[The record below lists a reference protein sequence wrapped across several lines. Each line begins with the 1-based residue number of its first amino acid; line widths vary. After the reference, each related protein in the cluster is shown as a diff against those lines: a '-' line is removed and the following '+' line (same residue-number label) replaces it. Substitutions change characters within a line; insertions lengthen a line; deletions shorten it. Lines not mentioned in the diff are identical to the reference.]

1 MNSLKYQAMV
11 VGASAG
17 GIESFKAL
25 LEQIGT
31 ELKIPVLVVQHIKK
45 SGMTNLAELF
55 AKLTGLDVREAEP
68 NEPILPGVIYFAP
81 ADYHLAVEQG
91 KTLTLLSSEPIN
103 YSRPSIDVLFESA
116 AEVYKDRLIGL
127 IMTGSSAD
135 GSAGL
140 ARVSSLGGY
149 TIVQSP
155 DEAEFDVMPFCAMKL
170 VYKSYIGNIQEISAH
185 LKGLLAEII

>member
-55 AKLTGLDVREAEP
+55 AKLTGLMFVKQSRMNLFCQELY
-68 NEPILPGVIYFAP
+68 ILP
-81 ADYHLAVEQG
+81 
-91 KTLTLLSSEPIN
+91 
-103 YSRPSIDVLFESA
+103 
-116 AEVYKDRLIGL
+116 
-127 IMTGSSAD
+127 
-135 GSAGL
+135 
-140 ARVSSLGGY
+140 
-149 TIVQSP
+149 
-155 DEAEFDVMPFCAMKL
+155 C
-170 VYKSYIGNIQEISAH
+170 
-185 LKGLLAEII
+185 